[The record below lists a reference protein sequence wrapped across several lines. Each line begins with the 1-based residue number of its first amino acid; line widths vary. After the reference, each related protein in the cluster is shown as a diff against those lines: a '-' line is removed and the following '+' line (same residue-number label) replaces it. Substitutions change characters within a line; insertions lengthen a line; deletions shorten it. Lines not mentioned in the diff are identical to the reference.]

1 MKIPQFLLVVDDA
14 VVLVII
20 SIIGIT
26 FHQTDPSLFA
36 RLPYTL
42 LPFLGA
48 WVFFAATLQMYD
60 PAVASA
66 WNQLW
71 RVLVA
76 AALTAAIGASLRA
89 LWLGIPIA
97 PIFVVVMGLAITLGI
112 LLSRSIFILIFGR
125 RWTGPGNG

>member
-1 MKIPQFLLVVDDA
+1 MKISQFLLLVDDA

-20 SIIGIT
+20 SVIGIT

-48 WVFFAATLQMYD
+48 WVFFAAALQMYD
-60 PAVASA
+60 PAIASG
-66 WNQLW
+66 WNRLW
-71 RVLVA
+71 RVPVA

-89 LWLGIPIA
+89 LWLGTPLV
-97 PIFVVVMGLAITLGI
+97 PIFVFVMGLAIMLGI
-112 LLSRSIFILIFGR
+112 LLSRSIFILVFGK
-125 RWTGPGNG
+125 RWSEPGNG